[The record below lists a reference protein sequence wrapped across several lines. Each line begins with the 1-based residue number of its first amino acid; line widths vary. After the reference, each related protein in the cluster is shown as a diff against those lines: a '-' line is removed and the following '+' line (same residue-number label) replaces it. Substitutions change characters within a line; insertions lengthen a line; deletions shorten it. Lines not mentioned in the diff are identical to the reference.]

1 MPCMLEF
8 KRGSRPPYDAI
19 FINAKCIET
28 VRVHTGQ
35 PDQTEITYGND
46 GYVVVHEKCE
56 DVVARLRYAFEV
68 GEA

>member
-8 KRGSRPPYDAI
+8 KTGGKAPYDVI

-28 VRVHTGQ
+28 VRVHIGQ
-35 PDQTEITYGND
+35 PDQTEITYGNN
-46 GYVVVHEKCE
+46 GYEVVHEKCA
-56 DVVARLRYAFEV
+56 DVVAKLRFAFEV